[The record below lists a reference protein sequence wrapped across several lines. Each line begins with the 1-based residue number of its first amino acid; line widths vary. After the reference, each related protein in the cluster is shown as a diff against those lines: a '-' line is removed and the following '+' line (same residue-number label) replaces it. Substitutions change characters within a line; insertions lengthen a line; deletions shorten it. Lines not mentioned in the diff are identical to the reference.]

1 MSLQTELLNPDT
13 PGAMSKEAVLSELYN
28 EPNGLVHKFEEWTNE
43 SSHMEE
49 KQRFH
54 GVTAYYRANDLFNRL
69 REFENTGEEINRFQ
83 RDHGK
88 VSALISG
95 KIEQLLREK
104 RQLKG
109 GA

>member
-1 MSLQTELLNPDT
+1 
-13 PGAMSKEAVLSELYN
+13 
-28 EPNGLVHKFEEWTNE
+28 
-43 SSHMEE
+43 
-49 KQRFH
+49 
-54 GVTAYYRANDLFNRL
+54 L